1 MASAYVSNKL
11 LDEIDAQNL
20 NWTGLDVR
28 ALLLDN
34 TQSTDRTNS
43 FVTDLSGELTDSSYS
58 RVTVTNR
65 TSTLDTAQT
74 PPKRVLT
81 ADDVTFPSLSGT
93 SPDRMVLFVQ
103 VTDDTDSWIIGY
115 YQVRRDGNT
124 ITLSGDDLVV
134 PPDGTNGFLAYGDTT
149 TI

>member
-20 NWTGLDVR
+20 DWPGLDIR
-28 ALLLDN
+28 ALLLDSSQATN
-34 TQSTDRTNS
+34 RANS

-115 YQVRRDGNT
+115 YQVRRDGST
-124 ITLSGDDLVV
+124 ITLAGDDIVV
-134 PPDGTNGFLAYGDTT
+134 PPDDTNGFLAYGDTT